1 MNVLFM
7 NEFNLIILIK
17 FKANVIKSRTLTG
30 RCFTESAL
38 REKRVDSGQESL
50 GGAATA
56 ARGKQPIHLAIWSLG
71 HIHFAI

>member
-17 FKANVIKSRTLTG
+17 FKSRTLTG